1 MKHFDVVELVKNQGF
16 MTKNFVGQ
24 RFVIIER
31 SSPDGFYLSATH
43 ENGLSFPVKSEDVRV
58 IGNINELVDRANAEA

>member
-1 MKHFDVVELVKNQGF
+1 MKHFDVVELLKNQGF

-31 SSPDGFYLSATH
+31 PSSEGFYLSATH
-43 ENGLSFPVKSEDVRV
+43 ENGISFPVKPEDVRV
-58 IGNINELVDRANAEA
+58 IGNINDLVDRLDGEK